1 MCVLHT
7 LFVDA
12 YGHLA
17 ACLTSTRNNHFTSS
31 SDCGYTNSSLSS
43 ARCCVVLRI
52 NAATIPPNLVFRRL
66 PGLQLLF
73 FLCQILIL
81 PRKNCA
87 LAISNLI
94 VRNLS
99 NAIAITSTL
108 HFMCVI
114 CPGPHYSMPFTLEL
128 CCCLYV
134 HFMVD
139 ILPLPL
145 INHPFH
151 YHYRPGVYP
160 HDVPPSLQQVP
171 LSHRHLP
178 IPPGLHQHQHQ
189 QIKWRD

>member
-1 MCVLHT
+1 MGTLLHAWLWVWSGSSGT
-7 LFVDA
+7 S
-12 YGHLA
+12 
-17 ACLTSTRNNHFTSS
+17 LTVHWFQSTRNNHFTSS

-99 NAIAITSTL
+99 NAIAITSGL
-108 HFMCVI
+108 SSPSFAQ
-114 CPGPHYSMPFTLEL
+114 PHPYYPPPSHAPQAPFTLCAL
-128 CCCLYV
+128 SAPAPIIPCLSLWSSAAAC
-134 HFMVD
+134 MC
-139 ILPLPL
+139 ILWW
-145 INHPFH
+145 ISS
-151 YHYRPGVYP
+151 
-160 HDVPPSLQQVP
+160 PSR
-171 LSHRHLP
+171 S
-178 IPPGLHQHQHQ
+178 
-189 QIKWRD
+189 